1 MIQETDL
8 PCVDCRGDLVERT
21 LRAGDLP
28 VETAYRD
35 RVDVAECPR
44 CGARYYP
51 ERTLD
56 RLFEGA
62 SERPTPADATGGEL
76 DE

>member
-1 MIQETDL
+1 MILETDL
-8 PCVDCRGDLVERT
+8 PCADCRGDLVERT

-28 VETAYRD
+28 VETACRGH
-35 RVDVAECPR
+35 VDVAECPR

-51 ERTLD
+51 ERTLT
-56 RLFEGA
+56 RLLDGA
-62 SERPTPADATGGEL
+62 GERSTVTDVSGGGR